1 MFPMLALALGAA
13 GLAGPPS
20 TTALSTSGGV
30 GIALG
35 RPAATVG
42 LRAHSGL
49 AMVDGAADLNLL
61 GVVSEFDTPVHLQGG
76 VSLAIRGDLGQ
87 ARLGPSGAVS
97 AIAGPHLQHC
107 ALMIG
112 CRFINDVD
120 TDFIDVAWRPTAGPR
135 WTTRTQTTARG
146 MDLQLHFG
154 PLWIYD
160 QGIRALPEIDLV
172 VQTGGDW
179 QLEVELDRWQQ
190 TIGLGRPLGGAR

>member
-20 TTALSTSGGV
+20 TTAISTSGGV

-49 AMVDGAADLNLL
+49 AMVDSAADLNLL

-97 AIAGPHLQHC
+97 AIVSAIHSWRRAGRTE
-107 ALMIG
+107 A
-112 CRFINDVD
+112 
-120 TDFIDVAWRPTAGPR
+120 A
-135 WTTRTQTTARG
+135 TRTQQSSA
-146 MDLQLHFG
+146 
-154 PLWIYD
+154 
-160 QGIRALPEIDLV
+160 V
-172 VQTGGDW
+172 
-179 QLEVELDRWQQ
+179 
-190 TIGLGRPLGGAR
+190 